1 MEGTNFMDP
10 DQLRQARVK
19 ARIPGSVVCAK
30 VGGLNRNR
38 LCQLER
44 GCAKPRE
51 GELERIAAAIQSLTN
66 TRELMQRVATES
78 GWPAGAI

>member
-1 MEGTNFMDP
+1 MMDP

-30 VGGLNRNR
+30 VGDLNRNR

-44 GCAKPRE
+44 GCAVPRE
-51 GELERIAAAIQSLTN
+51 GELEKIAAAIESLAN
-66 TRELMQRVATES
+66 TRKLMEHVAAES